1 MGNSDLYS
9 HHDFDILTL
18 YPLDFEEFLWANAE
32 FALAREIRAHFTS
45 FTPMGKD
52 LHQKALSQFRLY
64 QIIGGMP
71 AAIMEYKKEKKLL
84 MVPDTQQKL
93 LDLFLNDIST
103 LAPKGT
109 TRYCR
114 NSWLSIPSQLGRTS
128 RKFQYTRI
136 AKGATAKTY
145 QEPLQWLIQNGLV
158 LPCHDNRDGKN
169 AARQQINLHLYPI
182 DTGLCTRMLK
192 IPAYQLLTGEE
203 SIANTA
209 CTETFL
215 AQQFIQN
222 GYTLSYWSSGN
233 QAEVPFLLSKNN
245 HFIAVD
251 YRITPHQK
259 CRNLMRLYNIRHQT
273 DSSCPLEQLKQM
285 YLLSTEDFK
294 SKEHYQI
301 VPVYAAFCI

>member
-1 MGNSDLYS
+1 
-9 HHDFDILTL
+9 
-18 YPLDFEEFLWANAE
+18 
-32 FALAREIRAHFTS
+32 
-45 FTPMGKD
+45 
-52 LHQKALSQFRLY
+52 
-64 QIIGGMP
+64 
-71 AAIMEYKKEKKLL
+71 
-84 MVPDTQQKL
+84 
-93 LDLFLNDIST
+93 
-103 LAPKGT
+103 
-109 TRYCR
+109 
-114 NSWLSIPSQLGRTS
+114 
-128 RKFQYTRI
+128 
-136 AKGATAKTY
+136 
-145 QEPLQWLIQNGLV
+145 
-158 LPCHDNRDGKN
+158 
-169 AARQQINLHLYPI
+169 
-182 DTGLCTRMLK
+182 MLK

-259 CRNLMRLYNIRHQT
+259 CRNLMPLYNIRHQT
-273 DSSCPLEQLKQM
+273 ASSCPLEQLKQM